1 MRGKKKRLFEKEPSG
16 KTRKKRGGT
25 REKRIK
31 KHKKTRAYFRYA
43 ARRSTKKLRDPFLTD
58 DTEEETPQATPSKQ
72 PYGTRK
78 APFSAASSPT

>member
-1 MRGKKKRLFEKEPSG
+1 MVNYGKYIKINRYLQKKSISDPQ
-16 KTRKKRGGT
+16 
-25 REKRIK
+25 
-31 KHKKTRAYFRYA
+31 
-43 ARRSTKKLRDPFLTD
+43 KKLRDPFLTD